1 MRGEKETCNRQAKI
15 EKRHILDMLKEN
27 DCETLEE
34 LKNLINFLNSE
45 NKRLHS
51 MNVEN
56 LKRINILGV
65 RVKTLES
72 ITKGYDQYCEN
83 RKSYKCKLKELTNKV
98 NELMSYAKDKEVEYS
113 KMAKEHEIYF
123 KNLYLNLNKIIESI
137 IPSNDGST
145 SPRGSFIEKNEKVF
159 SCNTAKNNEPPSSS
173 RSATCASDAS
183 YGKIDDRDGRGTEEE
198 PGYHTKRETQDEAEL
213 PSKLFSSVH
222 NLLLNKSGKKKE
234 RERCN
239 KKIEKIK
246 SLRASYENVDNEVL
260 SSGNSNFEKENNFAI
275 NSKHKTAI
283 GNSPKRSFYAQIGKK
298 ENAINFEDENEEST
312 NLFENTLSTD
322 EKNTNQKKLNKLET
336 QKKVNKIVDYNA
348 DIKKRLNNLLD
359 DIGKVENDKKRNTT
373 VRKNNLNKGINSKSN
388 IIDIL
393 NNKVNITSLER
404 IESSTPK
411 YVKYNTIHR
420 EIMNPRQHFS
430 NQNKSSID
438 HIICL

>member
-1 MRGEKETCNRQAKI
+1 MKGEKETCNRQAKI
-15 EKRHILDMLKEN
+15 EKKHILDMLKEN

-98 NELMSYAKDKEVEYS
+98 NELMIYAKDKEVEYS

-145 SPRGSFIEKNEKVF
+145 SPRESSIENNEKVF
-159 SCNTAKNNEPPSSS
+159 SCDTTKNNEPPSSS

-183 YGKIDDRDGRGTEEE
+183 YGKIDDRDGRGMEEE
-198 PGYHTKRETQDEAEL
+198 PDYHTKRETQDEAEL
-213 PSKLFSSVH
+213 PSKLFSTVH
-222 NLLLNKSGKKKE
+222 NLFMNKSGKKE
-234 RERCN
+234 EGERCN

-246 SLRASYENVDNEVL
+246 SLRSSYKNVDNEVL
-260 SSGNSNFEKENNFAI
+260 SSGNSNFEKENDFAI

-283 GNSPKRSFYAQIGKK
+283 GNFPKSSFYAQIGKK

-312 NLFENTLSTD
+312 DLYENTLSTD
-322 EKNTNQKKLNKLET
+322 EKIKNQKKLNKLET

-359 DIGKVENDKKRNTT
+359 DIGKVENHKKRNTT